1 MKLCVRVRQTQRGR
15 FIANCPSL
23 PGCVSSGQTEQQ
35 ARDNLQEAI
44 TGYLA
49 SVNDFVP
56 ARIQEV
62 LEYQT

>member
-1 MKLCVRVRQTQRGR
+1 M
-15 FIANCPSL
+15 ASCPSL
-23 PGCVSSGQTEQQ
+23 PGCGSSGRTEAQ
-35 ARDNLQEAI
+35 ARDNLQDAI

-49 SVNDFVP
+49 SVNEFVP

>member
-1 MKLCVRVRQTQRGR
+1 M
-15 FIANCPSL
+15 ASCPSL
-23 PGCVSSGQTEQQ
+23 PGCVSSGRTEEQ
-35 ARDNLQEAI
+35 ARDNLQDAI

-49 SVNDFVP
+49 SVNEFVP